1 MRVGLVRRL
10 PGPLRRPVLMGAN
23 WLRHAL
29 EQRAGYG
36 DLDPV
41 TLRQLARISARQG
54 RPYDGRRVAVIGLF
68 SNRSG
73 LQRGADLMVA
83 DLRARGGEVLAVD
96 VGPALNLPVN
106 LRTAATQNAASLRH
120 WCPTDVVVHLNPPLF
135 ARALALLPPAALSRA
150 TIVGYWV
157 WELSR
162 VPPAWRESARYLDEI
177 WSPSPFAAGSIAAG
191 LGETGATIRTVP
203 HAVDRDPLPRTS
215 LVAREAARAEA
226 GLPRDRFVV
235 GTSFS
240 FDSNYARK
248 NPCAAIDAFR
258 MAFRASEP
266 ATLLVRCHDAP
277 MYPRLFDHLVGYAGR
292 DARIRILDASRVPLP
307 VRQFYAMLDLYV
319 SLHRGE
325 GYGLTLAEAAQTG
338 LPVLATG
345 WGLAPDIAQRPQVRT
360 VDYRM
365 VVPLDPQRFYDGFAD
380 VLWAEPDVLHAADLL
395 QAELARWLVG
405 QESLMESSS
414 RVA

>member
-1 MRVGLVRRL
+1 MRIGLVRLL
-10 PGPLRRPVLMGAN
+10 PGPLRRPVLLSAN
-23 WLRHAL
+23 WLRHVL
-29 EQRAGYG
+29 EQRARHG
-36 DLDPV
+36 DLDAV
-41 TLRQLARISARQG
+41 TLRQLATISTRQG
-54 RPYDGRRVAVIGLF
+54 RPYDGTRVAVVGLF

-73 LQRGADLMVA
+73 LQRGADLMVM
-83 DLRARGGEVLAVD
+83 DLRASGREVLKVD
-96 VGPALNLPVN
+96 VGPALNLAVN
-106 LRTAATQNAASLRH
+106 RRTDATQNAASLLDWR
-120 WCPTDVVVHLNPPLF
+120 PTDVVVHLNPPLF
-135 ARALALLPPAALSRA
+135 ARALAHLPAAALSPA

-157 WELSR
+157 WELSK
-162 VPPAWRESARYLDEI
+162 VPPAWSESARYLDEI

-191 LGETGATIRTVP
+191 LGETARTIRTVP

-215 LVAREAARAEA
+215 PVAREAARVGA

-258 MAFRASEP
+258 LAFRAAEP
-266 ATLLVRCHDAP
+266 ATLLIRCHDRP
-277 MYPRLFDHLVGYAGR
+277 LYPRLFDHLVGYAGR
-292 DARIRILDASRVPLP
+292 DARIRIVDGSRSPLP
-307 VRQFYAMLDLYV
+307 IRQFYPMLDLYV

-345 WGLAPDIAQRPQVRT
+345 WGLAPDIAQRPQVSA

-365 VVPLDPQRFYDGFAD
+365 VVPLDPQRFYDSLPGA
-380 VLWAEPDVLHAADLL
+380 LWAEPDVLHAADLL
-395 QAELARWLVG
+395 QAEHARWRVG
-405 QESLMESSS
+405 QGSLMESASQ
-414 RVA
+414 VA

>member
-23 WLRHAL
+23 WLRHTL

-54 RPYDGRRVAVIGLF
+54 RPYDGARVAVVGLF

-73 LQRGADLMVA
+73 LQRGADLMVM
-83 DLRARGGEVLAVD
+83 DLRANGREVLAVD
-96 VGPALNLPVN
+96 VGPALNLPAN
-106 LRTAATQNAASLRH
+106 MRTGATQNAASLLDFQ
-120 WCPTDVVVHLNPPLF
+120 PTDVIVHLNPPLF
-135 ARALALLPPAALSRA
+135 ARALAHLPAASLSRA

-162 VPPAWRESARYLDEI
+162 VPASWRESARHLDEI

-191 LGETGATIRTVP
+191 LGETGITIRTVP
-203 HAVDRDPLPRTS
+203 HAVDRDPMPRIS
-215 LVAREAARAEA
+215 QPARDAARLEA
-226 GLPRDRFVV
+226 GLARDRFVV

-258 MAFRASEP
+258 LAFRATEP
-266 ATLLVRCHDAP
+266 ATLLIRCHDRP

-292 DARIRILDASRVPLP
+292 DARIRIVDASRSPLQI
-307 VRQFYAMLDLYV
+307 RQFYPSLDLYM

-325 GYGLTLAEAAQTG
+325 GYGLTLAEAAQAG
-338 LPVLATG
+338 LPVITTG
-345 WGLAPDIAQRPQVRT
+345 WGLAPDIALRPQVRT

-365 VVPLDPQRFYDGFAD
+365 VVPLDPQRFYDGFPD
-380 VLWAEPDVLHAADLL
+380 VLWAEPDLLHAADLL
-395 QAELARWLVG
+395 QAEHARWLVG
-405 QESLMESSS
+405 QESLMETAS